1 MIGAMAFPAKL
12 LNEGERVVF
21 TTRTHVKALFVP
33 VLVLVVVVVLAAL
46 GSAWI
51 DNGVARKVIWV
62 IAVVLLLVFTVWPF
76 LNWLGATYTVA
87 NRRLITRAGVL
98 TREGHDI
105 PLNRI
110 SDVSYERGLLDRML
124 GCGTLV
130 ISDASTHGRVSLPD
144 VPDVE
149 QLHLRMTEEL
159 FDTSK
164 ADDGT

>member
-51 DNGVARKVIWV
+51 DNGVARKVIWA

-76 LNWLGATYTVA
+76 LNWLGATYTVT